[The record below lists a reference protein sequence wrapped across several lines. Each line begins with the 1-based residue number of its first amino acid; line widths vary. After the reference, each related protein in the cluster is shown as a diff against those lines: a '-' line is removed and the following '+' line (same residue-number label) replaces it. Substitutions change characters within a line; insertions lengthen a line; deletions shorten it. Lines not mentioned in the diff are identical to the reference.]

1 MKRTLQLMQRL
12 LTKRGLT
19 RTKHRSKTW
28 TLLLQNRLCL
38 FAVQL
43 EQGGH
48 ALNPQSA
55 RREGA
60 TVHIHLQS
68 NRRHCPGLWV
78 VTPDRILLPETGI
91 RL

>member
-1 MKRTLQLMQRL
+1 MQGL
-12 LTKRGLT
+12 LTKRRLT
-19 RTKHRSKTW
+19 RTKHRSKAW
-28 TLLLQNRLCL
+28 TFFVQIHLYL

-55 RREGA
+55 RQEGV

>member
-1 MKRTLQLMQRL
+1 MEFTLHLTQRL

-19 RTKHRSKTW
+19 RTKHRSKAW
-28 TLLLQNRLCL
+28 ILFLQNPLCL
-38 FAVQL
+38 LVVQL

-60 TVHIHLQS
+60 TFYIHLQS
-68 NRRHCPGLWV
+68 NRCHCLELCV
-78 VTPDRILLPETGI
+78 VTPDLILLPETGV